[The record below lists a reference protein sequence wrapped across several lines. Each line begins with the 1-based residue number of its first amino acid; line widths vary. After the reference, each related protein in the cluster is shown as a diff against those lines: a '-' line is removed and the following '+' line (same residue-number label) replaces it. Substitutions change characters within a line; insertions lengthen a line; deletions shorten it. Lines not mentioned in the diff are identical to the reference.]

1 LASLDLAISAEDFT
15 ELSLSVFLVSDMLI
29 HSIRPTDLLNGACS
43 TSVMF
48 NCVKSFITTKHI
60 HRRRVAM
67 FKLKTSDA
75 KLLRDMATAISILV
89 DEATFKIDPEDL
101 KLRAMDPSRVAMVD
115 FELPKT
121 VFEEYSCTES
131 TKMCINISELLKLIK
146 RAGRDEVVEL
156 SLDEKTARLHV
167 KITGK
172 YTRNFTMPTLEAAEE
187 EVPTP
192 KITFNV
198 KAKAT
203 TDGLRQAIEDAQL
216 VSDHVR
222 IEADSEKLIFNASG
236 DLMGATIE
244 LQKGS
249 DTLLDLETKEP
260 SKATFSLSYLSE
272 IIKAAS
278 ATSEIA
284 TLELS
289 SDMPIKLDFQQTEEG
304 KLTFY
309 LAPRI
314 ETE

>member
-1 LASLDLAISAEDFT
+1 
-15 ELSLSVFLVSDMLI
+15 
-29 HSIRPTDLLNGACS
+29 
-43 TSVMF
+43 
-48 NCVKSFITTKHI
+48 
-60 HRRRVAM
+60 M
-67 FKLKTSDA
+67 FKLRMSDA

-89 DEATFKIDPEDL
+89 DEATFRIDLENL

-115 FELPKT
+115 FEWPKT
-121 VFEEYSCTES
+121 IFEEYTCTEPR
-131 TKMCINISELLKLIK
+131 KMCINISELLKLVK

-156 SLDEKTARLHV
+156 SLDEKTGRLQV

-172 YTRNFTMPTLEAAEE
+172 YTRNFTMPTLEAVEE

-192 KITFNV
+192 KVNFNV
-198 KAKAT
+198 RAKAT
-203 TDGLRQAIEDAQL
+203 TEGLRQAVEDAQL

-222 IEADSEKLIFNASG
+222 FEADAEKLILDAAG

-244 LQKGS
+244 LRKGS
-249 DTLLDLETKEP
+249 DTLLDLQTKEP
-260 SKATFSLSYLSE
+260 SKATFSLSYLLE

-284 TLELS
+284 TIEFS
-289 SDMPIKLDFQQTEEG
+289 SDMPVRLDFQQTKEG

>member
-1 LASLDLAISAEDFT
+1 
-15 ELSLSVFLVSDMLI
+15 
-29 HSIRPTDLLNGACS
+29 
-43 TSVMF
+43 
-48 NCVKSFITTKHI
+48 
-60 HRRRVAM
+60 M
-67 FKLKTSDA
+67 FKLKMSDA
-75 KLLRDMATAISILV
+75 KLLKDMAAAISILV
-89 DEATFKIDPEDL
+89 DEATFKIDPENI

-115 FELPKT
+115 FEWPKT
-121 VFEEYSCTES
+121 IFEEYACTEPA
-131 TKMCINISELLKLIK
+131 KMCINISELLKLIR
-146 RAGRDEVVEL
+146 RAGKDEVVEL
-156 SLDEKTARLHV
+156 SLEEKTGRLQV

-203 TDGLRQAIEDAQL
+203 TLGLHQAIEDAQL

-222 IEADSEKLIFNASG
+222 IEADTEKLIFNATG

-244 LQKGS
+244 LKKGS
-249 DTLLDLETKEP
+249 DALLDLETKEP
-260 SKATFSLSYLSE
+260 SKATFSLSYLLE
-272 IIKAAS
+272 IMKAAS

-284 TLELS
+284 TLEFS
-289 SDMPIKLDFQQTEEG
+289 SDMPIKLDFQQTKEG
-304 KLTFY
+304 KLTFF